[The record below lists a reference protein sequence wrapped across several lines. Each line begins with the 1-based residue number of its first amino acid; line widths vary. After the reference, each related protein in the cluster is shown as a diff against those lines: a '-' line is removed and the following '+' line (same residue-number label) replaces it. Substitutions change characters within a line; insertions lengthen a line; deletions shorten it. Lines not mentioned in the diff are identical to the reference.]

1 MPAQDAAQARPLT
14 APSRPPL
21 TATLTARSAMNE
33 QPRNVTNDQQPA
45 AQPQVTFGNAPLI
58 ATTRTTPTPAL
69 YAPQPTLQL
78 PAAQVS
84 APSTSPAPV
93 ADNFGDPNRHGMPP
107 TPQHALHGV
116 AQAPSHVFDA
126 RASRASSP
134 APMHVPSAPGQPSAH
149 LAPRMQAEQGRAS
162 PLQGAHCSRAC
173 A

>member
-14 APSRPPL
+14 ATSRPPL

-33 QPRNVTNDQQPA
+33 QPRNVTHDQQPA
-45 AQPQVTFGNAPLI
+45 AQPQVTFGSAPLI

-69 YAPQPTLQL
+69 YAPQPTLQ
-78 PAAQVS
+78 PSAAQGS

-93 ADNFGDPNRHGMPP
+93 ADYCGDPNRHGIQP
-107 TPQHALHGV
+107 TPQHAPHGIV
-116 AQAPSHVFDA
+116 QAPLHVFDA
-126 RASRASSP
+126 LASRALSP
-134 APMHVPSAPGQPSAH
+134 APMHVPSASGQPSAH
-149 LAPRMQAEQGRAS
+149 LAPRLQAEQGRAS